1 MIPNFDNIKVVDG
14 EGLYTAEWKNIIT
27 TLFSSLRGYSTTHD
41 TAANIA
47 NYDMTKV
54 QNGKIVY
61 DTTNNVA
68 KICING
74 VLKTIQTL

>member
-1 MIPNFDNIKVVDG
+1 MIPNFDNIKVVD
-14 EGLYTAEWKNIIT
+14 EQGLYTSEWKSITT
-27 TLFSSLRGYSTTHD
+27 TLFASLRGAITIQDS
-41 TAANIA
+41 AANIA
-47 NYDMTKV
+47 NYDMTKI